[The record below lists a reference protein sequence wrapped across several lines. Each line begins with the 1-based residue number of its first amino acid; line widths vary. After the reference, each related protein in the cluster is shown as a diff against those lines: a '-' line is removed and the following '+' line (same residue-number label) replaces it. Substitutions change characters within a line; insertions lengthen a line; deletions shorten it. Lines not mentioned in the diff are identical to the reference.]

1 MKVYK
6 QYCLR
11 LNWQLLFE
19 YKVDIE
25 KYLVIYVSYTPSRFK
40 YRMALINYT
49 SEDELSFY
57 TLTIRSYIMV
67 GYNSN

>member
-1 MKVYK
+1 MEVYK
-6 QYCLR
+6 KYCLR
-11 LNWQLLFE
+11 LNWKLFE

-40 YRMALINYT
+40 YRMALIDYT
-49 SEDELSFY
+49 SKDELSFY
-57 TLTIRSYIMV
+57 TLTVRSYIIV